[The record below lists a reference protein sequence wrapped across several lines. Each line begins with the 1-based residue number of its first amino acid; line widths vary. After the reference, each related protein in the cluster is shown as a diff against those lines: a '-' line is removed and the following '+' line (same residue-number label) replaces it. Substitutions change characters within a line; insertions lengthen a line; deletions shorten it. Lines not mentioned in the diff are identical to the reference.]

1 MKNHEYWIQFSG
13 DYNISID
20 ARFPNFGEALAFCD
34 LFMDLYPG
42 HIRIESL
49 TKMKD
54 YEKIKNEALHKHLA
68 KVALKSKAKPKVS
81 ALKTNIISM
90 QDYSNR
96 QDRE

>member
-49 TKMKD
+49 SKMKD
-54 YEKIKNEALHKHLA
+54 YEEIKNELA
-68 KVALKSKAKPKVS
+68 ALKSKAKPKVS
-81 ALKTNIISM
+81 VPKTNIISM

-96 QDRE
+96 QDGE